1 MKLHKRGGTLKQHFL
16 NSSLNFIL
24 ASDKNITEEKKEKL
38 LYGLEGLYL
47 TITKLIIINII
58 ALVLGIWQEFIIS
71 LILFNILRFPGFGFH
86 ANNSFTC
93 LLTSTIIIV
102 GMPFLLIHITIP
114 TIGKAILAALAVLAF
129 IIYAPADTVKRP
141 LTNKRK
147 RIIRKIVA
155 SILAIIY
162 AIIIILLPNDKISS
176 LFLSGLLIETIFI
189 LPITYKIFKMPYANY
204 KKI

>member
-1 MKLHKRGGTLKQHFL
+1 
-16 NSSLNFIL
+16 
-24 ASDKNITEEKKEKL
+24 
-38 LYGLEGLYL
+38 
-47 TITKLIIINII
+47 
-58 ALVLGIWQEFIIS
+58 
-71 LILFNILRFPGFGFH
+71 
-86 ANNSFTC
+86 
-93 LLTSTIIIV
+93 
-102 GMPFLLIHITIP
+102 MPFLLIHITIP